1 MAIVAQNIPTKPLRE
16 ILKAASDASFSEISR
31 CQRIRKTISYQVIM
45 QKIETLTRTLSL
57 EALRSFVAIC
67 ETGSFRRAAERVHKS
82 PSAVSLQ
89 IAKLEEILEVRLM
102 NRDARHVALTE
113 GGSNLLARAR
123 HLLAIND
130 ETIASFQTSPVT
142 GRLALA
148 APHDLGVSLVP
159 DFLRRLSAAYPDLQ
173 VDVRLGS
180 TEFVHSELATGAVSL
195 ALFNDI
201 HPASDG
207 TTTLYS
213 ERLAWLAL
221 KGGQSSERTP
231 LPLAIA
237 EAGCAWR
244 ETALDAL
251 HAADLPYRISYS
263 SDTSMG
269 QIAAVRADLAVAAL
283 PISLAGHEMAEVPRA
298 RSLPPLPNT
307 HIQVA
312 NDGSQLAL
320 LCIPIMADGLRRQTP
335 FAAI

>member
-1 MAIVAQNIPTKPLRE
+1 M
-16 ILKAASDASFSEISR
+16 D
-31 CQRIRKTISYQVIM
+31 
-45 QKIETLTRTLSL
+45 
-57 EALRSFVAIC
+57 
-67 ETGSFRRAAERVHKS
+67 
-82 PSAVSLQ
+82 
-89 IAKLEEILEVRLM
+89 
-102 NRDARHVALTE
+102 RDARHVALTE

-130 ETIASFQTSPVT
+130 ETIASFQASPVT

-159 DFLRRLSAAYPDLQ
+159 GFLKRLSVVYPDLQ

-180 TEFVHSELATGAVSL
+180 TEFVQSELATGAVSL
-195 ALFNDI
+195 GLFNDI

-221 KGGQSSERTP
+221 KGGQSSQRTP

-244 ETALDAL
+244 EAALDAL
-251 HAADLPYRISYS
+251 HAADQAYRIAYS

-269 QIAAVRADLAVAAL
+269 QIAAVRADLAIAAL
-283 PISLAGHEMAEVPRA
+283 PVSLASHEMAEVPPT
-298 RSLPPLPNT
+298 RSLPQLPDT
-307 HIQVA
+307 HIQVVD
-312 NDGSQLAL
+312 DGSQLAL
-320 LCIPIMADGLRRQTP
+320 LCVPIMSDDLRGQTP
-335 FAAI
+335 FAAE